1 MGHTASARLSA
12 PLPAGKMALVLGS
25 GMSRLTI
32 VADDSPLQYKS
43 RRPRLLEDGWEI
55 CADPIEG
62 EVVGDKR
69 EAAIVDFPATDDEAT
84 TKACRSQ
91 SEDPPW
97 LVVTV
102 HKESRLLH
110 YESHYQPRS
119 ARKPELAPA
128 LRAAVHRIE
137 SFQAKKVVPLVSQ
150 LSLIE
155 NQSRDF
161 YEVDVP
167 DAIAIAVHNYR
178 QRLKQDI
185 LDELVELR
193 DSPPLQ

>member
-1 MGHTASARLSA
+1 
-12 PLPAGKMALVLGS
+12 MA
-25 GMSRLTI
+25 
-32 VADDSPLQYKS
+32 
-43 RRPRLLEDGWEI
+43 
-55 CADPIEG
+55 CNH
-62 EVVGDKR
+62 
-69 EAAIVDFPATDDEAT
+69 
-84 TKACRSQ
+84 
-91 SEDPPW
+91 
-97 LVVTV
+97 V
-102 HKESRLLH
+102 HKESRLLQ
-110 YESHYQPRS
+110 YESHDQPRS

-128 LRAAVHRIE
+128 LRAAVHHIE
-137 SFQAKKVVPLVSQ
+137 SFQAKKVDPLVSQ

-167 DAIAIAVHNYR
+167 GTIAIAIHNYR

>member
-1 MGHTASARLSA
+1 MSHTASARLSA
-12 PLPAGKMALVLGS
+12 PLPTGKMALVLGS
-25 GMSRLTI
+25 AMSPLTI
-32 VADDSPLQYKS
+32 IADDSPLQYKS

-55 CADPIEG
+55 CADPVEG

-69 EAAIVDFPATDDEAT
+69 EADIVDFPTTDDEAT

-91 SEDPPW
+91 PEDPPW
-97 LVVTV
+97 VVIAV
-102 HKESRLLH
+102 HKESRLLQ
-110 YESHYQPRS
+110 YESHYQPRP

-128 LRAAVHRIE
+128 SRAAVHHME
-137 SFQAKKVVPLVSQ
+137 SFQAKKVDPLVSQ
-150 LSLIE
+150 LSLME

-161 YEVDVP
+161 HDVDVP

-185 LDELVELR
+185 LDELVELS